1 MITSSYDDECNES
14 TFNVELMAV
23 CVISWTLCTVT
34 PSRDSTGVG
43 LKIPQPCAVLERT
56 QPQDTELLQNSQSC
70 KEYTAAI
77 IGSLWESRSDC
88 PNTLQSHR
96 LAINKGAYHAISAID
111 YSFSC
116 ELYCKVEL

>member
-14 TFNVELMAV
+14 TFNVELMAE
-23 CVISWTLCTVT
+23 
-34 PSRDSTGVG
+34 
-43 LKIPQPCAVLERT
+43 IPQPCAVLERT